1 MQGQSRR
8 EFIGGTAALAAGLA
22 LPLTQRPG
30 VTVSPIAGTTV
41 NLGAYGVGTF
51 LEAAQIYD
59 GYVGL
64 PLATTFEKVYMNHG
78 QFGPGL
84 PSKMAE
90 LAPSGC
96 EFLIS
101 VKPSNSRTTSQQK
114 AMAAWLALLKAK
126 GIRFRMVLY
135 SEPNDKAFLTA
146 QEWLPYWRYYAP
158 VIKDAGAT
166 LCYEPGCGGT
176 TVVNRAIALFPSNPT
191 PDELWFDY
199 YCTAYRNG
207 SRVDKLLALAAAAQ
221 VPAGIGE
228 WGWMAGSSHATGG
241 HQPTMKIWDEYG
253 AYLIGLIGAKKI
265 QLGAAYFNARF
276 GTLTENVI
284 TGPKDPRIPMIRN
297 LVKAVQ
303 GA

>member
-1 MQGQSRR
+1 MQTQSRR
-8 EFIGGTAALAAGLA
+8 EFIGGTAALAVGLA
-22 LPLTQRPG
+22 LPLTQRPS
-30 VTVSPIAGTTV
+30 VTVPPLAGTTV
-41 NLGAYGVGTF
+41 NRGAYGVGTY
-51 LEAAQIYD
+51 LEAAKIYD

-84 PSKMAE
+84 PSKIAE

-96 EFLIS
+96 QFLIS
-101 VKPSNSRTTSQQK
+101 VKPSTSRTTSQQK

-158 VIKDAGAT
+158 VIKDAGST
-166 LCYEPGCGGT
+166 LVYEPGCGGALA
-176 TVVNRAIALFPSNPT
+176 RGEALFPSKPS
-191 PDELWFDY
+191 PDEMWMDY
-199 YCTAYRNG
+199 YCTAYRGG
-207 SRVDKLLALAAAAQ
+207 SRLDTILGIAHAAE

-228 WGWMAGSSHATGG
+228 WGWQAGSAKSPGKP
-241 HQPTMKIWDEYG
+241 PTMTVWDQYG
-253 AYLIGLIGAKKI
+253 AYLLGLIGARKI
-265 QLGAAYFNARF
+265 TLGASYFNAKF
-276 GTLTENVI
+276 GNLTSNVI
-284 TGPKDPRIPMIRN
+284 TGPKDPRIPMIQK

-303 GA
+303 AA